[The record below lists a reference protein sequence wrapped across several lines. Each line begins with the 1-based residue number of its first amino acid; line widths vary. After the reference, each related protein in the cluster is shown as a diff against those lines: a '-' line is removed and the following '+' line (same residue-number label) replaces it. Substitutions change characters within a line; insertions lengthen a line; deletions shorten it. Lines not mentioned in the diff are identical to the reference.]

1 MHFKTVPVKAQRW
14 GTQPYDFMRRFTRA
28 ARYTRG
34 VFRLALVLVLVACSR
49 PVAPPIVE
57 APGITVTKLG
67 AEPRH
72 TLAYHPVKGAHA
84 ALELVVEMS
93 LHAGDLGGPPLTMV
107 VQLDTAA
114 DDVLADGKIKL
125 RTKVESATLR
135 DPPADL
141 PPDAQHAVDQL
152 AGMAITATL
161 SPDGKIDDPQLDLAG
176 KTMLPNTDE
185 QMRAILDGYQQ
196 VAMVLPHVPIGVGAQ
211 WKSARTIAQGGM
223 TMTATTT
230 VGLSALEGS
239 HASYAIATEI
249 TGADQTVGN
258 DDTAIAVSGIHGS
271 GTGTGSIDLT
281 TLEMSGDLATTVE
294 STMTAQGQAEKM
306 SMSVHRTFKKP

>member
-1 MHFKTVPVKAQRW
+1 MHFKTAPVKPDSWPAQ
-14 GTQPYDFMRRFTRA
+14 PHDFMRRFRPEPS
-28 ARYTRG
+28 YTHA
-34 VFRLALVLVLVACSR
+34 VFRLAFVLALVACSK
-49 PVAPPIVE
+49 PAPPPPIVE
-57 APGITVTKLG
+57 APGITVTNPG
-67 AEPRH
+67 AQPRR

-93 LHAGDLGGPPLTMV
+93 LRAGELGGPPLTMV

-114 DDVLADGKIKL
+114 DDVLADGRIRL

-141 PPDAQHAVDQL
+141 PPDTQHAVDQL

-161 SPDGKIDDPQLDLAG
+161 SPDGKIDEPQLDVAG
-176 KTMLPNTDE
+176 KTLPPGADD

-196 VAMVLPHVPIGVGAQ
+196 VAMVLPHTPIGVGAQ
-211 WKSARTIAQGGM
+211 WKSTRTIAQGGM

-230 VGLSALEGS
+230 VGLSALDGNR
-239 HASYAIATEI
+239 ATYAIATEI
-249 TGADQTVGN
+249 TGVDQTVGSG
-258 DDTAIAVSGIHGS
+258 DTAIAVSGIHGT

-281 TLEMSGDLATTVE
+281 TLAMSGDLATTVE

-306 SMSVHRTFKKP
+306 SMSVHRTFK